1 MSAPTNIV
9 HTVRPLPPLSAPR
22 RSARAAFCTLFG
34 ALLLA
39 TLSVATMHAQGALS
53 AQGFGYPVGGLSARA
68 QGTAGATGEFDPLSS
83 RNPSAVGDIG
93 FGIVSVQGQP
103 DWRTVKSGDI
113 RERSTLQRVPL
124 VAAGVRVKDV
134 AVLVSATTLLD
145 RSFSTR
151 SKGSVNIDG
160 QPVETDDALDAR
172 GAISE
177 LRLSAG
183 WSWKSLRLGVAAVGV
198 TGEQSVARS
207 RAFPESSGF
216 GSVLDSSRVGFQGVG
231 AAFGAAWRPLEHLLI
246 GGSWRVGGFLDAV
259 RRDTAISSASV
270 PDRLGVGVLYDGIA
284 GTVLSASVERINWS
298 AMNGLGSASAV
309 AQDVT
314 NWAVGAE
321 VISGSFR
328 AAPIFWRVGYSGR
341 ALPFLLRDLSVTER
355 ILSGGVGIPVA
366 GEAITVD
373 VAVQRAQRRI
383 PGGAAAED
391 GTALTVGLTI
401 RP

>member
-1 MSAPTNIV
+1 MTPMHQCPSHRT
-9 HTVRPLPPLSAPR
+9 PR
-22 RSARAAFCTLFG
+22 CLVVARATL
-34 ALLLA
+34 ACAALLA
-39 TLSVATMHAQGALS
+39 TQPTSQLLAQGALS
-53 AQGFGYPVGGLSARA
+53 AQGFGYPVGGLSARSL
-68 QGTAGATGEFDPLSS
+68 GTAGATGEFDPLSA

-93 FGIVSVQGQP
+93 FGIISVQGQP
-103 DWRTVKSGDI
+103 DWRMVKTEDL

-134 AVLVSATTLLD
+134 AFLVSATTLLD

-151 SKGSVNIDG
+151 STGSVSIDG
-160 QPVETDDALDAR
+160 KPVETVDALDAR

-177 LRLSAG
+177 LRLSAA
-183 WSWKSLRLGVAAVGV
+183 WSWKTLRVGVAAVGV

-207 RAFPESSGF
+207 RTFPESSGF
-216 GSVLDSSRVGFQGVG
+216 GSVLDSSRIGFQGVG
-231 AAFGAAWRPLEHLLI
+231 AAFGAAWRPVEHLLV
-246 GGSWRVGGFLDAV
+246 GGSYRAGGFLDAL

-270 PDRLGVGVLYDGIA
+270 PDRLGIGVLYDGIA
-284 GTVLSASVERINWS
+284 GTVLSASVERVNWS
-298 AMNGLGSASAV
+298 AMNGLGSASA
-309 AQDVT
+309 AARDVT
-314 NWAVGAE
+314 NWSVGAE

-341 ALPFLLRDLSVTER
+341 TLPFLLRDVSVTER
-355 ILSGGVGIPVA
+355 LFSGGVGIPVA

-373 VAVQRAQRRI
+373 IALQRAQRRI
-383 PGGAAAED
+383 ASGAAAED

>member
-1 MSAPTNIV
+1 MTPMSQCLPRITAPFS
-9 HTVRPLPPLSAPR
+9 LA
-22 RSARAAFCTLFG
+22 ARAILACT
-34 ALLLA
+34 ALCAMGPISQL
-39 TLSVATMHAQGALS
+39 HAQGALS

-68 QGTAGATGEFDPLSS
+68 LGTAGATGEFDPLSA

-93 FGIVSVQGQP
+93 FGIISVQGQP
-103 DWRTVKSGDI
+103 DWRTVKTGDV
-113 RERSTLQRVPL
+113 RERSTVQRVPL
-124 VAAGVRVKDV
+124 VAAGVRVKDF
-134 AVLVSATTLLD
+134 AFLVSATTLLD

-151 SKGSVNIDG
+151 STGSVSIDG
-160 QPVETDDALDAR
+160 KPVETADALDAR

-177 LRLSAG
+177 LRFSAAWG
-183 WSWKSLRLGVAAVGV
+183 WKTLRLGVAAVGI
-198 TGEQSVARS
+198 TGEQSVARA
-207 RAFPESSGF
+207 REFPESSGF

-231 AAFGAAWRPLEHLLI
+231 AAFGAAWRPVEHLLV
-246 GGSWRVGGFLDAV
+246 GGSYRAGGFLDAL

-321 VISGSFR
+321 VVSGSFR

-341 ALPFLLRDLSVTER
+341 TLPFLLRDVSVTER

-366 GEAITVD
+366 GEAITLD
-373 VAVQRAQRRI
+373 VALQRAQRRI
-383 PGGAAAED
+383 SSGAAAED